1 MDSSNYRVRAPS
13 GGALLDVT
21 YKGGVRPFMP
31 NGEVVGSNL
40 SNTDVFDVAY
50 HDIGYL
56 YVATNSSNSVG
67 DQVKRFSTSNGEMVL
82 DRGYKFSLESTNL
95 NPNVTDFGLARS
107 PQCTEVVASLVDSPT
122 GPWLT
127 RSNLPV
133 PTSDVN
139 LITPNTFWGGISG
152 YLSAQSG
159 VSNRQKPDGVGV
171 ASDRFGTAIW
181 AAVNRSDFNGPTAG
195 YSACV
200 DLGDVSRAR
209 LQAGPLRIGVD
220 LSSNLSWR
228 LESRTVTYQRR
239 RVINGF
245 FFTWVTEWVPGVWT
259 SKDSG
264 SGPGQ
269 VIVSQDLQEAS
280 PSLGD
285 TYRDFSS
292 CS

>member
-1 MDSSNYRVRAPS
+1 MFVSIARNTSYINDHRFFFGVDSSNYRVRAPN
-13 GGALLDVT
+13 GGALLDVS

-82 DRGYKFSLESTNL
+82 DRGCKFSLESMNL

-152 YLSAQSG
+152 YLSPSLEM
-159 VSNRQKPDGVGV
+159 SNRQKLDGVGV
-171 ASDRFGTAIW
+171 ASTRFEDEIW
-181 AAVNRSDFNGPTAG
+181 AAVNLRISMDRTAG

-200 DLGDVSRAR
+200 DLEDVSR
-209 LQAGPLRIGVD
+209 
-220 LSSNLSWR
+220 SNTSDWTA
-228 LESRTVTYQRR
+228 SYRR
-239 RVINGF
+239 
-245 FFTWVTEWVPGVWT
+245 
-259 SKDSG
+259 
-264 SGPGQ
+264 
-269 VIVSQDLQEAS
+269 
-280 PSLGD
+280 
-285 TYRDFSS
+285 
-292 CS
+292 